1 MMSRITATVPAPVV
15 VLLRGALYTDLQRTC
30 EEAPATSPEYK
41 TRAGWTPVFR
51 RIDAAVGG
59 LDAIGWDEPD
69 EQEALTVALD
79 AAMVDALE
87 RDAELWGW
95 LSEQER
101 TESAEGRARAAEHAA
116 AIELFLASLTER
128 PAAARL
134 VISTAALPLV
144 REGAREAIGDV
155 SDSIDGGV
163 HPRECCRRLGAICD
177 LLDLIGWSDEDE
189 PTEDVDA
196 TEHARAVIE
205 LAPPMLETLRTG
217 VNDLDDTDPSK
228 ATAEDELRLMREV
241 HTQAS
246 EARDG

>member
-1 MMSRITATVPAPVV
+1 MSRITAMVPGPVV
-15 VLLRGALYTDLQRTC
+15 VLLRGVLYTDLQRTC
-30 EEAPATSPEYK
+30 EDAPATSPEYK

-59 LDAIGWDEPD
+59 LDAIGWDEPE
-69 EQEALTVALD
+69 EQESLTIALD
-79 AAMVDALE
+79 AAMVEALD
-87 RDAELWGW
+87 RDAALWGW

-116 AIELFLASLTER
+116 AIERFLESLTER

-134 VISTAALPLV
+134 VIPTAALPLV
-144 REGAREAIGDV
+144 REGAHEAISDV
-155 SDSIDGGV
+155 SESIDGGV
-163 HPRECCRRLGAICD
+163 HPRECCRRLSAICD

-196 TEHARAVIE
+196 TEHARAVME
-205 LAPPMLETLRTG
+205 LAPSMLETLRTG
-217 VNDLDDTDPSK
+217 VSDLDDADPSK

-241 HTQAS
+241 HAQAS